1 MKNKDVI
8 AASNISAAGAKARL
22 VVSKKPAKKT
32 DEELALEEYQRQF
45 ELAMENH

>member
-1 MKNKDVI
+1 MKNKDAM
-8 AASNISAAGAKARL
+8 AASNISTAGANTRL

-32 DEELALEEYQRQF
+32 DEELAFEEYQRQF